1 MLASHSFSP
10 CLAKGMVSACKTI
23 PFAHQN
29 VTFRNAPHNTLYN
42 NHFYIPSQPHGTR
55 SAPSAL
61 IQQRGVP
68 LFMEARP
75 FRGSYSPFFIAYTF
89 RFNPHGDYNRP
100 HAASRSGHITPVS
113 LYFAFEEAGILIKSS
128 CAFFTLA
135 TSQSKSN
142 TVPFTGM
149 VILMAFP
156 RFPLM
161 FI

>member
-1 MLASHSFSP
+1 MFINKKNIIQFNSSISILYARHPPAQPRSYSQGAPPPSSWKHAPLASSIRLSLLPTH
-10 CLAKGMVSACKTI
+10 
-23 PFAHQN
+23 
-29 VTFRNAPHNTLYN
+29 
-42 NHFYIPSQPHGTR
+42 
-55 SAPSAL
+55 SAL
-61 IQQRGVP
+61 IR
-68 LFMEARP
+68 MEIITGR
-75 FRGSYSPFFIAYTF
+75 
-89 RFNPHGDYNRP
+89 
-100 HAASRSGHITPVS
+100 HAASRSGHIIPFS
-113 LYFAFEEAGILIKSS
+113 LYFAFKEAGILIKSS

>member
-1 MLASHSFSP
+1 MAFLPRANPPPPPRAYSQGA
-10 CLAKGMVSACKTI
+10 CL
-23 PFAHQN
+23 
-29 VTFRNAPHNTLYN
+29 
-42 NHFYIPSQPHGTR
+42 
-55 SAPSAL
+55 
-61 IQQRGVP
+61 

-75 FRGSYSPFFIAYTF
+75 FSGFYSPFFIVYTF
-89 RFNPHGDYNRP
+89 RFKPHGDDNKSLCGIP
-100 HAASRSGHITPVS
+100 QQSNISPIS

-142 TVPFTGM
+142 IVPFTGM